1 MSLLDFNLADVP
13 DEVTV
18 EPGEHQLVVT
28 KATERDS
35 KENHPMIE
43 VFFNVIENPD
53 AKMIAH
59 YFMLPEKGNKN
70 NNNRLRSLKSFVV
83 ACKLDL
89 SASINVEEDFKGKE
103 VYAILKLESSDEY
116 GEQNRVSRFVIPKA

>member
-1 MSLLDFNLADVP
+1 MSLLNLHLDDVP

-35 KENHPMIE
+35 AAGAPMIE

-70 NNNRLRSLKSFVV
+70 NNNRLRSLKSFCL
-83 ACKLDL
+83 ACGIDL
-89 SASINVEEDFKGKE
+89 AQPINVEEDFKGKE
-103 VYAILKLESSDEY
+103 VYAILKLEDSDEY
-116 GEQNRVSRFVIPKA
+116 GTSNRISRFVIPSK

>member
-116 GEQNRVSRFVIPKA
+116 GEQNRISRFVIPKA